1 MYEYCKVV
9 QCSAS
14 RSNEINVLKM
24 NMWKLG
30 LATKAYLF
38 PNIKSNIIPK
48 YMLHVFLVM
57 IDHIL

>member
-9 QCSAS
+9 QYSVS
-14 RSNEINVLKM
+14 KSNEINVLKM

-38 PNIKSNIIPK
+38 PNIKSNITPK
-48 YMLHVFLVM
+48 YMLRIIPVM